1 MPMDP
6 IWLLP
11 PVGLGVGL
19 VAGVALHKVLTDR
32 RIGTAEVRAR
42 RVVEDAQ
49 READTRRKT
58 AELEAREIALKT
70 RAELD
75 EETRRRQ
82 REIQQVEQRIVQKDE
97 QLTRKLD
104 QIQRPLPHYQLK
116 EPNLPAPDRPTAQS
130 APRLTP

>member
-1 MPMDP
+1 MHMDP

-19 VAGVALHKVLTDR
+19 AAGVALHKVLTDR
-32 RIGTAEVRAR
+32 RIGTAEVRAGR
-42 RVVEDAQ
+42 IVEDAQ

-58 AELEAREIALKT
+58 AELEARETALKT

-82 REIQQVEQRIVQKDE
+82 REIQQVEQRIVDRKS
-97 QLTRKLD
+97 TRLNSSH
-104 QIQRPLPHYQLK
+104 RC
-116 EPNLPAPDRPTAQS
+116 NS
-130 APRLTP
+130 